1 MEANVQ
7 VLPVSIEM
15 SKATPIQQ
23 VLSNISQLWKI
34 IEF

>member
-7 VLPVSIEM
+7 VLLLSVEM

-23 VLSNISQLWKI
+23 ALGNINQQ
-34 IEF
+34 